1 MPETLRMN
9 WLLPW
14 LNQGELREGDRSLV
28 RDLRTGRAGAPLRI
42 GLSLVAAAGLVSV
55 PMFMFGVIDQGGR
68 ISNQVVAMGLALA
81 GATWCVSLAWLWS
94 SYRKWRRLIATIC
107 TVLGIWLVA
116 IPVCVIISEVVRNE
130 SFLIAGPIFLGVS
143 ATIGTIVVNAHYATR
158 GRPLEDAS
166 GAIAVVC
173 PQCRYSLVGLESC
186 QCPEC
191 GASYTVDRLIKE
203 QDYALLRR
211 IPHDETEIRAVPALP
226 PRIAPADATNP

>member
-55 PMFMFGVIDQGGR
+55 LMFMFGVLDQGGR
-68 ISNQVVAMGLALA
+68 IRDQHVAMGLALA

-130 SFLIAGPIFLGVS
+130 SFLIAGTIFLGVS

-211 IPHDETEIRAVPALP
+211 IPHDETEITAAPALP
-226 PRIAPADATNP
+226 PRIVPADATNH

>member
-1 MPETLRMN
+1 M
-9 WLLPW
+9 
-14 LNQGELREGDRSLV
+14 
-28 RDLRTGRAGAPLRI
+28 
-42 GLSLVAAAGLVSV
+42 
-55 PMFMFGVIDQGGR
+55 
-68 ISNQVVAMGLALA
+68 
-81 GATWCVSLAWLWS
+81 
-94 SYRKWRRLIATIC
+94 WRRLIATIC

-116 IPVCVIISEVVRNE
+116 IPMCVIISEVVRNE
-130 SFLIAGPIFLGVS
+130 SFLIAGTIFMGVS

-203 QDYALLRR
+203 QNYALLRR
-211 IPHDETEIRAVPALP
+211 IPQDETEVPNERALP
-226 PRIAPADATNP
+226 ARIVLPTDMN